1 MPAYNARFGKAAAE
15 DGSAFVAYAGAALR
29 DVLCVQQD
37 RQVGRDN
44 CVSWAGK
51 SLQIPPQLHRHHY
64 VKATICVH
72 EYPDGTLAIFD
83 GPRCLARCDASGAMI
98 EPAVSNAA

>member
-1 MPAYNARFGKAAAE
+1 
-15 DGSAFVAYAGAALR
+15 
-29 DVLCVQQD
+29 VLCVQHD

-51 SLQIPPQLHRHHY
+51 SLQIPAQLHRHHY
-64 VKATICVH
+64 VKAAIRVH

-83 GPRCLARCDASGAMI
+83 GPRCLARYNATGAMI
-98 EPAVSNAA
+98 EPAVSDPA